1 MSLSL
6 SRPGTA
12 ELNMTDDFT
21 EAPES
26 GSSSPEC
33 SASLAEAQSVR
44 TWHKSLSVLFL
55 VMAVIKTERRLQ
67 LCFQMTYNLICNKD
81 VCVCARKLRKMLL
94 TNAVTELIASK
105 ALMVLG
111 CSVKTV
117 RRIDGNRNISNR
129 KLFLS

>member
-1 MSLSL
+1 
-6 SRPGTA
+6 
-12 ELNMTDDFT
+12 
-21 EAPES
+21 
-26 GSSSPEC
+26 
-33 SASLAEAQSVR
+33 
-44 TWHKSLSVLFL
+44 
-55 VMAVIKTERRLQ
+55 MAVIKTERRLQ
-67 LCFQMTYNLICNKD
+67 LCFQMTYNLICNKH

>member
-1 MSLSL
+1 M
-6 SRPGTA
+6 
-12 ELNMTDDFT
+12 
-21 EAPES
+21 
-26 GSSSPEC
+26 
-33 SASLAEAQSVR
+33 
-44 TWHKSLSVLFL
+44 
-55 VMAVIKTERRLQ
+55 
-67 LCFQMTYNLICNKD
+67 
-81 VCVCARKLRKMLL
+81 CVCARKLRKMLL

>member
-1 MSLSL
+1 
-6 SRPGTA
+6 
-12 ELNMTDDFT
+12 
-21 EAPES
+21 
-26 GSSSPEC
+26 
-33 SASLAEAQSVR
+33 
-44 TWHKSLSVLFL
+44 
-55 VMAVIKTERRLQ
+55 MAVIKTERRLQ